1 MWTLNKTLKHK
12 LWDGDKII
20 PTGSV
25 YIFVHPFGQAEAN
38 QSMGWRGR
46 RRLYVEQT
54 GPHQAAEP
62 RALSKLHWPPFR
74 EPCCRTGALNTRA
87 TRSYSFTAPRNPRWT
102 WNTVTIN
109 TAHCLGYTS
118 ALNHICWG
126 PLLFPYFTIML
137 LHYGAMFGPAG
148 RDGSSTPRC
157 GEMLFNVTSPFKSAP
172 FETVWLTG
180 ITYCRIPCKQYGR
193 SHREW
198 QASPIIPLKI
208 I

>member
-46 RRLYVEQT
+46 RRLYVEQP

-148 RDGSSTPRC
+148 GDGSSTPRC
-157 GEMLFNVTSPFKSAP
+157 GEMLSMSPLHLNQHP
-172 FETVWLTG
+172 L
-180 ITYCRIPCKQYGR
+180 KQCD
-193 SHREW
+193 W
-198 QASPIIPLKI
+198 QASPTVESHTNNTVDRTANDRRHL
-208 I
+208 

>member
-46 RRLYVEQT
+46 RRRYVEQT

-62 RALSKLHWPPFR
+62 RALSKLHWLPFR

-87 TRSYSFTAPRNPRWT
+87 TRSYSFTAPSNPRWT
-102 WNTVTIN
+102 WNTVAIN

-157 GEMLFNVTSPFKSAP
+157 GEMLSMSPLHLNQHP
-172 FETVWLTG
+172 L
-180 ITYCRIPCKQYGR
+180 KQCD
-193 SHREW
+193 W
-198 QASPIIPLKI
+198 QASPTVESHANNTVDRTANDRRHL
-208 I
+208 